1 MHSTRHNGSARRA
14 VVVTVVSTVIAVLLV
29 VVVVVVATRLLPIS
43 RLEGEVSELIRV
55 PTAGA
60 PDVRVTL
67 SGVDGTPNNERDDDP
82 AAHRHADSMTIRA
95 ERTPRPQLGA
105 VTVEAEA
112 HDVTLPAAT
121 DPAAAGG
128 PTSAGATAHAGRL
141 EVTVEISDFVL
152 TRVTGLHVTRLAS
165 AEDTSL
171 VGGREDTARLTLAGS
186 WPDGTGPSGE
196 VFLDLSAGD
205 RGGLLTPR
213 APTLGFPRIRLDAD
227 VLPLGIPVESL
238 VVESGT
244 IRASGTASDIGFPL
258 AALGGEAP

>member
-1 MHSTRHNGSARRA
+1 M
-14 VVVTVVSTVIAVLLV
+14 VTVVITVVAVLLGAASV
-29 VVVVVVATRLLPIS
+29 VTAARLLPIS
-43 RLEGEVSELIRV
+43 RLEGEVSEMIRP
-55 PTAGA
+55 PTAGV

-67 SGVDGTPNNERDDDP
+67 SGVVGMSNDEADDDP

-112 HDVTLPAAT
+112 RHLTLPAAT
-121 DPAAAGG
+121 DPD
-128 PTSAGATAHAGRL
+128 AGATAHAGHL

-171 VGGREDTARLTLAGS
+171 VGGREDKARLTLAGS

-196 VFLDLSAGD
+196 VLLDLAVGD
-205 RGGLLTPR
+205 RGGLLVPR
-213 APTLGFPRIRLDAD
+213 EPTLGFPRIRLDGD

-244 IRASGTASDIGFPL
+244 IRASGTASDIGFPF
-258 AALGGEAP
+258 AALGGDTP